1 MDIKCGATYSRILH
15 CIINVVSLLT
25 RALSLCIA
33 AETIQ
38 KVRSLKKSA
47 HLVLMNSLEKAI
59 WNWMDTYPNEFA
71 EVQKQPNEDLGKACE
86 ELFHVLDAF
95 VDNKKSR
102 AAVVVW
108 PLQIMLLVLLPKVLE
123 EIVRSDKGT
132 GSPRHIKKRHFI
144 DNVKR
149 GLGMYG
155 SSSSRQLTE
164 AAAVTCVK
172 LTKAATYI
180 SNQHSNNVVLTL
192 VQQLMADLM
201 SLLFS
206 TSKPFS
212 RGQNYTAQDVDL
224 IIDCFIS
231 CFRINPHN
239 SEVLKVCLNVNYPST
254 YQFVLVSSLY
264 KQVPKTFCSLG
275 SLASPHRRYSDRYL
289 MHAFQNHHAAEIV
302 VVAADRSSL
311 PAQHETPEHVHRH
324 AQQGHAEL
332 HMVRAVAHDP

>member
-1 MDIKCGATYSRILH
+1 MH
-15 CIINVVSLLT
+15 
-25 RALSLCIA
+25 SLCVA

-71 EVQKQPNEDLGKACE
+71 EVQKQPNEELGKACE
-86 ELFHVLDAF
+86 ELFHVLDTF

-108 PLQIMLLVLLPKVLE
+108 PLQIMLLVLSPKVLE
-123 EIVRSDKGT
+123 EIVKSDKGPP
-132 GSPRHIKKRHFI
+132 GSPRHIKKKHFI

-164 AAAVTCVK
+164 AAAVACVK

-180 SNQHSNNVVLTL
+180 SNQHTNNVVLTL

-206 TSKPFS
+206 TSKPFY

-231 CFRINPHN
+231 CFRINPH

-264 KQVPKTFCSLG
+264 KQVPNILFSRV
-275 SLASPHRRYSDRYL
+275 ASN
-289 MHAFQNHHAAEIV
+289 A
-302 VVAADRSSL
+302 
-311 PAQHETPEHVHRH
+311 
-324 AQQGHAEL
+324 
-332 HMVRAVAHDP
+332 RARPSRL